1 VSSTRE
7 RILSAACELIER
19 DGGAPNM
26 SELARAVG
34 ISRQALYLHFPDRA
48 SLLLALVAH
57 VDEREGLQAG
67 VAAVQ
72 AAPDAA
78 SQIRAWAQMQARRN
92 PQIAPLARAL
102 DQARHTD
109 QAASQAWQ
117 DRTGNR
123 MHGAAAIITRLR
135 EEGRLHPSW
144 TAEEAA
150 TLLWELTSFRVW
162 DDLVN
167 ESGLTPDRYTE
178 IVAATVLA
186 ALASPLSERARPEQ
200 ARRPGATPRQPDG
213 DKPGERSRTA
223 HQRGSAS
230 DRRG

>member
-1 VSSTRE
+1 MSSTRE
-7 RILSAACELIER
+7 RILTAARELMEQ

-48 SLLLALVAH
+48 SLLLALAAH
-57 VDEREGLQAG
+57 VDEREDLPAG
-67 VAAVQ
+67 IAAVQ

-78 SQIRAWAQMQARRN
+78 GQIRAWAQMQAWRN
-92 PQIAPLARAL
+92 PKIAPLARAL

-109 QAASQAWQ
+109 QAASQAWR
-117 DRTGNR
+117 DRAGNR
-123 MHGAAAIITRLR
+123 MRGAAAIITRLR

-144 TAEEAA
+144 KTGEAA

-167 ESGLTPDRYTE
+167 ESGLAPDRYSE
-178 IVAATVLA
+178 IVTAAALA
-186 ALASPLSERARPEQ
+186 ALASPLGEHASPAP
-200 ARRPGATPRQPDG
+200 AGDGLRRHA
-213 DKPGERSRTA
+213 
-223 HQRGSAS
+223 
-230 DRRG
+230 DRD

>member
-7 RILSAACELIER
+7 RILTAARELIEQ

-48 SLLLALVAH
+48 SLLLALAAH
-57 VDEREGLQAG
+57 VDEHEDLQAG
-67 VAAVQ
+67 IAAVQ

-78 SQIRAWAQMQARRN
+78 GQIRAWAQMQAWRN
-92 PQIAPLARAL
+92 PKIAPLARAL

-109 QAASQAWQ
+109 QAASQAWR

-123 MHGAAAIITRLR
+123 MRGAAAIIIRLR

-144 TAEEAA
+144 TTAEAA

-167 ESGLTPDRYTE
+167 ESGLAPGRYVEMVT
-178 IVAATVLA
+178 AAALA
-186 ALASPLSERARPEQ
+186 ALASPLSERTSPAPE
-200 ARRPGATPRQPDG
+200 ATPQRHADG
-213 DKPGERSRTA
+213 DQPGELVI
-223 HQRGSAS
+223 
-230 DRRG
+230 